1 MSYNV
6 NQKVGIS
13 AITTYV
19 PPYRV
24 GLENWCDWTNNSWDK
39 IGNIIGSGFRMLG
52 PNESIY
58 TMAANAVLDLIVEN
72 QIKSNDIGFLALGTE
87 SSTDNSAG
95 TIIIK
100 GMVNE
105 ELKNRG
111 MDPISNQCEVPEFK
125 QACLSGIYAL
135 KNAVRYVNSDA
146 PEKKAI
152 VVCSD
157 IALYQIGSS
166 GEPTQGAGAVATL
179 IESNPKIAEV
189 KTASSG
195 SSSEYRQLDF
205 RKPIQYRAENLNGHS
220 ASDLDLPVFN
230 GKYSASCY
238 IDGTISALSN
248 MSHNL
253 GKSVSRVIKESVA
266 IFMHRPFHKMPL
278 NAFSISYLHALANG
292 DSSDQKEL
300 DEYISFSDSSSDEIR
315 NELKEKIDLKNFLE
329 NDINKDLFP
338 KTNRILK
345 ELHRYEPFKTKAL
358 SKLKLGS
365 ELTKEMGNIYSGS
378 IFGWLAAG
386 IEDSKKNGKT
396 LNGKDAL
403 LIGYGSGDAAEVI
416 PITFTNEC
424 CELDKNIKYSDAFDS
439 PINLDHNQYVKLRTN
454 KVLEGIQ
461 SSNNKG
467 FFVSKIGSE
476 ESKDFQDA
484 GIEYYEYLN

>member
-1 MSYNV
+1 MK
-6 NQKVGIS
+6 QKVGIS
-13 AITTYV
+13 AITAYV
-19 PPYRV
+19 PSYRV
-24 GLENWCDWTNNSWDK
+24 GLEDWCNWTDNSWDK
-39 IGNIIGSGFRMLG
+39 ISSIIGSGFRMLG
-52 PNESIY
+52 PDESIY
-58 TMAANAVLDLIVEN
+58 TMAANAVLDLIIEN
-72 QIKSNDIGFLALGTE
+72 KIEPSQIGFLALGTE

-100 GMVNE
+100 GMVND

-111 MDPISNQCEVPEFK
+111 LSPISNQCEVPEFK

-189 KTASSG
+189 NTAFSG
-195 SSSEYRQLDF
+195 SSSEYRQIDF

-248 MSHNL
+248 MSLNRGQSL
-253 GKSVSRVIKESVA
+253 SKLLNEAAAV
-266 IFMHRPFHKMPL
+266 FMHRPFHKMPM
-278 NAFSISYLHALANG
+278 NAFSISYLYALANG
-292 DSSDQKEL
+292 DKDDHQEFYEL
-300 DEYISFSDSSSDEIR
+300 LAQANIQPEEIKK
-315 NELKEKIDLKNFLE
+315 ELKERPDLVTFLQT
-329 NDINKDLFP
+329 DINKELFP
-338 KTNRILK
+338 KTNKALKSLNRIK
-345 ELHRYEPFKTKAL
+345 PFKDKVL
-358 SKLKLGS
+358 SKIKLGN

-378 IFGWLAAG
+378 IFAWLAAG
-386 IEDSKKNGKT
+386 IEDSMKNGKD
-396 LNGKDAL
+396 LNGKDGL

-416 PITFTNEC
+416 PISFTQDC
-424 CELDKNIKYSDAFDS
+424 CDKESNIKYSSAFS
-439 PINLDHNQYVKLRTN
+439 EPVNLNHKQYIKLRTN
-454 KVLEGIQ
+454 KILEGFESIK
-461 SSNNKG
+461 SKG
-467 FFVSKIGSE
+467 FVVSKVGKE
-476 ESKDFQDA
+476 ESTDFQDA

>member
-1 MSYNV
+1 V
-6 NQKVGIS
+6 KQKVGIS
-13 AITTYV
+13 AITAYV
-19 PPYRV
+19 PSYRV
-24 GLENWCDWTNNSWDK
+24 GLEDWCNWTNNSWDK
-39 IGNIIGSGFRMLG
+39 ISNIIGSGFRMLG
-52 PNESIY
+52 PDESIY
-58 TMAANAVLDLIVEN
+58 TMAANAVLDLIIEN
-72 QIKSNDIGFLALGTE
+72 KIEPSQIGFLALGTE

-100 GMVNE
+100 GMVND

-111 MDPISNQCEVPEFK
+111 MNPISNQCEVPEFK

-179 IESNPKIAEV
+179 IESDPKIAEV
-189 KTASSG
+189 NTAFSG
-195 SSSEYRQLDF
+195 SSSEYRQIDF

-248 MSHNL
+248 MSLNRGQSL
-253 GKSVSRVIKESVA
+253 SKLLNEAAAV
-266 IFMHRPFHKMPL
+266 FMHRPFHKMPM
-278 NAFSISYLHALANG
+278 NAFSISYLYALANG
-292 DSSDQKEL
+292 NEDDHQEFYDL
-300 DEYISFSDSSSDEIR
+300 LAQADIQPEEIKK
-315 NELKEKIDLKNFLE
+315 ELKERPDLVTFLQT
-329 NDINKDLFP
+329 DINKELFP
-338 KTNRILK
+338 KTNKALKSLNRIK
-345 ELHRYEPFKTKAL
+345 PFKDKVL
-358 SKLKLGS
+358 SKIKLGN

-378 IFGWLAAG
+378 IFAWLAAG
-386 IEDSKKNGKT
+386 IEDSMKNGKT
-396 LNGKDAL
+396 LNGKNGL

-416 PITFTNEC
+416 PISFTQDC
-424 CELDKNIKYSDAFDS
+424 CDKENNIKYSSAFNE
-439 PINLDHNQYVKLRTN
+439 PVNLNHKQYIKLRTN
-454 KVLEGIQ
+454 KILEGVE
-461 SSNNKG
+461 SRKSKG
-467 FFVSKIGSE
+467 FVVSKVGKE
-476 ESKDFQDA
+476 ESTDFQDA

>member
-1 MSYNV
+1 MK
-6 NQKVGIS
+6 QKVGIS
-13 AITTYV
+13 AITAYV
-19 PPYRV
+19 PSYRV
-24 GLENWCDWTNNSWDK
+24 GLEDWCNWTNNSWDK
-39 IGNIIGSGFRMLG
+39 ISSIIGSGFRMLG
-52 PNESIY
+52 PDESIY
-58 TMAANAVLDLIVEN
+58 TMAANAVLDLIIEN
-72 QIKSNDIGFLALGTE
+72 KIEPSQIGFLALGTE

-100 GMVNE
+100 GMVND

-111 MDPISNQCEVPEFK
+111 LSPISNQCEVPEFK

-189 KTASSG
+189 NTAFSG
-195 SSSEYRQLDF
+195 SSSEYRQIDF

-248 MSHNL
+248 MSLNRGQSL
-253 GKSVSRVIKESVA
+253 SKLLNEAAAV
-266 IFMHRPFHKMPL
+266 FMHRPFHKMPM
-278 NAFSISYLHALANG
+278 NAFSISYLYALANG
-292 DSSDQKEL
+292 DEDDHQEFYDLLDQANIQPE
-300 DEYISFSDSSSDEIR
+300 EIKK
-315 NELKEKIDLKNFLE
+315 ELKERPDLVTFLQT
-329 NDINKDLFP
+329 DINKELFP
-338 KTNRILK
+338 KTNKALKSLNRIK
-345 ELHRYEPFKTKAL
+345 PFKDKVL
-358 SKLKLGS
+358 SKIKLGN

-378 IFGWLAAG
+378 IFAWLAAG
-386 IEDSKKNGKT
+386 IEDSMKNGKD
-396 LNGKDAL
+396 LNGKDGL

-416 PITFTNEC
+416 PISFTQDC
-424 CELDKNIKYSDAFDS
+424 CDKESNIKYSSAFS
-439 PINLDHNQYVKLRTN
+439 EPVNLNHKQYIKLRTN
-454 KVLEGIQ
+454 KILEGIE
-461 SSNNKG
+461 SRKSKG
-467 FFVSKIGSE
+467 FVVSKVGKE
-476 ESKDFQDA
+476 ESTDFQDA

>member
-1 MSYNV
+1 MK
-6 NQKVGIS
+6 QKVGIS
-13 AITTYV
+13 AITAYV
-19 PPYRV
+19 PSYRV
-24 GLENWCDWTNNSWDK
+24 GLEDWCNWTDNSWDK
-39 IGNIIGSGFRMLG
+39 ISSIIGSGFRMLG
-52 PNESIY
+52 PDESIY
-58 TMAANAVLDLIVEN
+58 TMAANAVLDLIIEN
-72 QIKSNDIGFLALGTE
+72 KIEPSQIGFLALGTE

-100 GMVNE
+100 GMVND

-111 MDPISNQCEVPEFK
+111 LTPISNQCEVPEFK

-189 KTASSG
+189 NTAFSG
-195 SSSEYRQLDF
+195 SSSEYRQIDF

-248 MSHNL
+248 MSLNRGQSL
-253 GKSVSRVIKESVA
+253 SKLLNEAAAV
-266 IFMHRPFHKMPL
+266 FMHRPFHKMPM
-278 NAFSISYLHALANG
+278 NAFSISYLYALANG
-292 DSSDQKEL
+292 DEDDHQEFYDL
-300 DEYISFSDSSSDEIR
+300 LAQANIQPEEIKK
-315 NELKEKIDLKNFLE
+315 ELKERPDLVTFLQT
-329 NDINKDLFP
+329 DINKELFP
-338 KTNRILK
+338 KTNKALKSLNRIK
-345 ELHRYEPFKTKAL
+345 PFKDKVL
-358 SKLKLGS
+358 SKIKLGN

-378 IFGWLAAG
+378 IFAWLAAG
-386 IEDSKKNGKT
+386 IEDSIKNGKD
-396 LNGKDAL
+396 LNGKDGL

-416 PITFTNEC
+416 PISFTQDC
-424 CELDKNIKYSDAFDS
+424 CDKESNIKYSSAFS
-439 PINLDHNQYVKLRTN
+439 EPVNLNHKQYIKLRTN
-454 KVLEGIQ
+454 KILEGVESIK
-461 SSNNKG
+461 SKG
-467 FFVSKIGSE
+467 FVVSKVGKE
-476 ESKDFQDA
+476 ESTDFQDA

>member
-1 MSYNV
+1 M

-24 GLENWCDWTNNSWDK
+24 GLEDWCHWTNSSWSK
-39 IGNIIGSGFRMLG
+39 ISKIIGSGFRMLG
-52 PNESIY
+52 PDESIY
-58 TMAANAVLDLIVEN
+58 TMAANAVLNLIVDNEIN
-72 QIKSNDIGFLALGTE
+72 SDEIGFLALGTE

-95 TIIIK
+95 TVIIK

-135 KNAVRYVNSDA
+135 KNAVRYVKSDA

-179 IESNPKIAEV
+179 IESNPQIAEV
-189 KTASSG
+189 KTAFSG
-195 SSSEYRQLDF
+195 SSSEYRQIDF
-205 RKPIQYRAENLNGHS
+205 RKPIQYRAQNLNGQS
-220 ASDLDLPVFN
+220 ASDLDLPIFN

-248 MSHNL
+248 MSENR
-253 GKSVSRVIKESVA
+253 GKSLSKLLKEAMAV
-266 IFMHRPFHKMPL
+266 FMHRPFHKMPI
-278 NAFSISYLHALANG
+278 NAFSISYLYALANG
-292 DSSDQKEL
+292 DENDNQELDDLIAQADVSEGEIKKEL
-300 DEYISFSDSSSDEIR
+300 QEKPDLMSFLQT
-315 NELKEKIDLKNFLE
+315 N
-329 NDINKDLFP
+329 INKDLFP
-338 KTNRILK
+338 QTNMALK
-345 ELHRYEPFKTKAL
+345 LIHQIKPFKDRVL
-358 SKLKLGS
+358 SKLKLGN
-365 ELTKEMGNIYSGS
+365 ELTKELGNIYSGS
-378 IFGWLAAG
+378 IFAWLAAG
-386 IEDSKKNGKT
+386 IEDSMKNGKT
-396 LNGKDAL
+396 LNGQEAL

-416 PITFTNEC
+416 PISFTQNC
-424 CELDKNIKYSDAFDS
+424 CENERNIKYSAAFIE
-439 PINLDHNQYVKLRTN
+439 PVNLDHNQYIELRTN
-454 KVLEGIQ
+454 KVLEGAGAKK
-461 SSNNKG
+461 SKG
-467 FFVSKIGSE
+467 FIISKIGTQ
-476 ESKDFQDA
+476 ESTDFQDA

>member
-1 MSYNV
+1 MK
-6 NQKVGIS
+6 QKVGIS
-13 AITTYV
+13 AITAYV
-19 PPYRV
+19 PSYRV
-24 GLENWCDWTNNSWDK
+24 GLEDWCNWTDNSWDK
-39 IGNIIGSGFRMLG
+39 ISSIIGSGFRMLG
-52 PNESIY
+52 PDESIY
-58 TMAANAVLDLIVEN
+58 TMAANAVLDLIIEN
-72 QIKSNDIGFLALGTE
+72 KIEPSQIGFLALGTE

-100 GMVNE
+100 GMVND

-111 MDPISNQCEVPEFK
+111 LSPISNQCEVPEFK

-189 KTASSG
+189 NTAFSG
-195 SSSEYRQLDF
+195 SSSEYRQIDF

-248 MSHNL
+248 MSLNRGQSL
-253 GKSVSRVIKESVA
+253 SKLLNEAAAV
-266 IFMHRPFHKMPL
+266 FMHRPFHKMPM
-278 NAFSISYLHALANG
+278 NAFSISYLYALANG
-292 DSSDQKEL
+292 DEDDHQEFYDLLAQANIQPEEIKKEL
-300 DEYISFSDSSSDEIR
+300 TER
-315 NELKEKIDLKNFLE
+315 PDLVTFLQT
-329 NDINKDLFP
+329 DINKELFP
-338 KTNRILK
+338 KTNKALKSLNRIK
-345 ELHRYEPFKTKAL
+345 PFKDKVL
-358 SKLKLGS
+358 SKIKLGN

-378 IFGWLAAG
+378 IFAWLAAG
-386 IEDSKKNGKT
+386 IEDSIKNGKD
-396 LNGKDAL
+396 LNGKDGL

-416 PITFTNEC
+416 PISFTQDC
-424 CELDKNIKYSDAFDS
+424 CDKESNIKYSSAFS
-439 PINLDHNQYVKLRTN
+439 EPVNLNHKQYIKLRTN
-454 KVLEGIQ
+454 KILEGVE
-461 SSNNKG
+461 SRKSKG
-467 FFVSKIGSE
+467 FVVSKVGKE
-476 ESKDFQDA
+476 ESTDFQDA

>member
-1 MSYNV
+1 MK
-6 NQKVGIS
+6 QKVGIS
-13 AITTYV
+13 AITAYV
-19 PPYRV
+19 PSYRV
-24 GLENWCDWTNNSWDK
+24 GLEDWCGWTNNSWDK
-39 IGNIIGSGFRMLG
+39 ISNIIGSGFRMLG
-52 PNESIY
+52 PDESIY
-58 TMAANAVLDLIVEN
+58 TMAANSVLDLIIEN
-72 QIKSNDIGFLALGTE
+72 NIDPNEIGFLALGTE

-111 MDPISNQCEVPEFK
+111 MNPISNQCEVPEFK

-157 IALYQIGSS
+157 IALYQMGSS

-189 KTASSG
+189 KTAFSG
-195 SSSEYRQLDF
+195 SSSEYRQIDF
-205 RKPIQYRAENLNGHS
+205 RKPIQYRAQNLNGHS

-248 MSHNL
+248 MSQNRGQSL
-253 GKSVSRVIKESVA
+253 SKLLKGAAAV
-266 IFMHRPFHKMPL
+266 FMHRPFHKMPL
-278 NAFSISYLHALANG
+278 NAFSISYLYALANG
-292 DSSDQKEL
+292 DKDDNQELQNLIKEADL
-300 DEYISFSDSSSDEIR
+300 GSEEIER
-315 NELKEKIDLKNFLE
+315 ELKEKPDLKSFLQT
-329 NDINKDLFP
+329 DINKDLFP
-338 KTNRILK
+338 QTSKALK
-345 ELHRYEPFKTKAL
+345 ALNKIESFKDKVL
-358 SKLKLGS
+358 SKLKLGN

-378 IFGWLAAG
+378 IFAWLAAG
-386 IEDSKKNGKT
+386 LEDSMKNGKT

-416 PITFTNEC
+416 PISFTQNC
-424 CELDKNIKYSDAFDS
+424 CENERNIKYSAAFS
-439 PINLDHNQYVKLRTN
+439 NPVNLDHNQYIKLRTN
-454 KVLEGIQ
+454 KVLEGIENKH
-461 SSNNKG
+461 SKG
-467 FFVSKIGSE
+467 FIVSKVGTE
-476 ESKDFQDA
+476 ESTDFQDA

>member
-1 MSYNV
+1 
-6 NQKVGIS
+6 
-13 AITTYV
+13 
-19 PPYRV
+19 
-24 GLENWCDWTNNSWDK
+24 
-39 IGNIIGSGFRMLG
+39 
-52 PNESIY
+52 
-58 TMAANAVLDLIVEN
+58 MAANAVLDLIIEN
-72 QIKSNDIGFLALGTE
+72 KIEPSQIGFLALGTE

-100 GMVNE
+100 GMVND

-111 MDPISNQCEVPEFK
+111 LSPISNQCEVPEFK

-189 KTASSG
+189 NTAFSG
-195 SSSEYRQLDF
+195 SSSEYRQIDF

-248 MSHNL
+248 MSLNRGQSL
-253 GKSVSRVIKESVA
+253 SKLLNEAAAV
-266 IFMHRPFHKMPL
+266 FMHRPFHKMPM
-278 NAFSISYLHALANG
+278 NAFSISYLYALANG
-292 DSSDQKEL
+292 DEDDYQEFYDLLAQANIQPEEIKKEL
-300 DEYISFSDSSSDEIR
+300 TER
-315 NELKEKIDLKNFLE
+315 PDLVTFLQT
-329 NDINKDLFP
+329 DINKELFP
-338 KTNRILK
+338 KTN
-345 ELHRYEPFKTKAL
+345 KAL
-358 SKLKLGS
+358 KSLNRIKLFKDKVLSKIKLGN

-378 IFGWLAAG
+378 IFAWLAAG
-386 IEDSKKNGKT
+386 IEDSMKNGKD
-396 LNGKDAL
+396 LNGKDGL

-416 PITFTNEC
+416 PISFTQDC
-424 CELDKNIKYSDAFDS
+424 CDKESNIKYSSAFS
-439 PINLDHNQYVKLRTN
+439 EPVNLNHKQYIKLRTN
-454 KVLEGIQ
+454 KILEGVE
-461 SSNNKG
+461 SRKSKG
-467 FFVSKIGSE
+467 FVVSKVGKE
-476 ESKDFQDA
+476 ESTDFQDA

>member
-1 MSYNV
+1 MK
-6 NQKVGIS
+6 QKVGIS
-13 AITTYV
+13 AITAYV
-19 PPYRV
+19 PSYRV
-24 GLENWCDWTNNSWDK
+24 GLEDWCNWTDNSWDK
-39 IGNIIGSGFRMLG
+39 ISSIIGSGFRMLG
-52 PNESIY
+52 PDESIY
-58 TMAANAVLDLIVEN
+58 TMAANAVLDLIIEN
-72 QIKSNDIGFLALGTE
+72 KIEPSQIGFLALGTE

-100 GMVNE
+100 GMVND

-111 MDPISNQCEVPEFK
+111 LSPISNQCEVPEFK

-189 KTASSG
+189 NTAFSG
-195 SSSEYRQLDF
+195 SSSEYRQIDF

-248 MSHNL
+248 MSLNRGQSL
-253 GKSVSRVIKESVA
+253 SKLLNEAAAV
-266 IFMHRPFHKMPL
+266 FMHRPFHKMPM
-278 NAFSISYLHALANG
+278 NAFSISYLYALANG
-292 DSSDQKEL
+292 DEDDHQEFYDL
-300 DEYISFSDSSSDEIR
+300 LAQANIQPDEIKK
-315 NELKEKIDLKNFLE
+315 ELKERPDLVTFLQT
-329 NDINKDLFP
+329 DINKELFP
-338 KTNRILK
+338 KTNKALKSFNRIK
-345 ELHRYEPFKTKAL
+345 PFKDKVL
-358 SKLKLGS
+358 SKIKLGN

-378 IFGWLAAG
+378 IFAWLAAG
-386 IEDSKKNGKT
+386 IEDSMKNGKD
-396 LNGKDAL
+396 LNGKDGL

-416 PITFTNEC
+416 PISFTQDC
-424 CELDKNIKYSDAFDS
+424 CDKESNIKYSSAFS
-439 PINLDHNQYVKLRTN
+439 EPVNLNHKQYIKLRTN
-454 KVLEGIQ
+454 KILEGVE
-461 SSNNKG
+461 SRKSKG
-467 FFVSKIGSE
+467 FVVSKVGKE
-476 ESKDFQDA
+476 ESTDFQDA

>member
-1 MSYNV
+1 MK
-6 NQKVGIS
+6 QKVGIS
-13 AITTYV
+13 AITAYV
-19 PPYRV
+19 PSYRV
-24 GLENWCDWTNNSWDK
+24 GLEDWCNWTDNSWDK
-39 IGNIIGSGFRMLG
+39 ISSIIGSGFRMLG
-52 PNESIY
+52 PDESIY
-58 TMAANAVLDLIVEN
+58 TMAANAVLDLIIEN
-72 QIKSNDIGFLALGTE
+72 KIEPSQIGFLALGTE

-100 GMVNE
+100 GMVND

-111 MDPISNQCEVPEFK
+111 MSPISNQCEVPEFK

-189 KTASSG
+189 NTAFSG
-195 SSSEYRQLDF
+195 SSSEYRQIDF

-248 MSHNL
+248 MSLNRGQSL
-253 GKSVSRVIKESVA
+253 SKLLDEAAAV
-266 IFMHRPFHKMPL
+266 FMHRPFHKMPM
-278 NAFSISYLHALANG
+278 NAFSISYLYALANG
-292 DSSDQKEL
+292 DEDDHQEFYDL
-300 DEYISFSDSSSDEIR
+300 LAQANIQPEEIKK
-315 NELKEKIDLKNFLE
+315 ELKERPDLVTFLQT
-329 NDINKDLFP
+329 DINKELFP
-338 KTNRILK
+338 KTNKALKSLNRIK
-345 ELHRYEPFKTKAL
+345 PFKDKVL
-358 SKLKLGS
+358 SKIKLGN

-378 IFGWLAAG
+378 IFAWLAAG
-386 IEDSKKNGKT
+386 IEDSMKNGKT
-396 LNGKDAL
+396 LNGKDGL

-416 PITFTNEC
+416 PISFTQDC
-424 CELDKNIKYSDAFDS
+424 CDKESNIKYSSAFS
-439 PINLDHNQYVKLRTN
+439 EPVNLNHKQYIKLRTN
-454 KVLEGIQ
+454 KILEGIE
-461 SSNNKG
+461 SRKSKG
-467 FFVSKIGSE
+467 FVVSKVGKE
-476 ESKDFQDA
+476 ESTDFQDA

>member
-1 MSYNV
+1 MK
-6 NQKVGIS
+6 QKVGIS
-13 AITTYV
+13 AITAYV
-19 PPYRV
+19 PSYRV
-24 GLENWCDWTNNSWDK
+24 GLEDWCNWTDNSWDK
-39 IGNIIGSGFRMLG
+39 ISSIIGSGFRMLG
-52 PNESIY
+52 PDESIY
-58 TMAANAVLDLIVEN
+58 TMAANAVLDLIIEN
-72 QIKSNDIGFLALGTE
+72 KIEPSQIGFLALGTE

-100 GMVNE
+100 GMVND

-111 MDPISNQCEVPEFK
+111 LSPISNQCEVPEFK

-189 KTASSG
+189 NTAFSG
-195 SSSEYRQLDF
+195 SSSEYRQIDF

-248 MSHNL
+248 MSLNRGQSL
-253 GKSVSRVIKESVA
+253 SKLLNEAAAV
-266 IFMHRPFHKMPL
+266 FMHRPFHKMPM
-278 NAFSISYLHALANG
+278 NAFSISYLYALANG
-292 DSSDQKEL
+292 DEDDYQEFYDLLAQANIQPEEIKKEL
-300 DEYISFSDSSSDEIR
+300 TER
-315 NELKEKIDLKNFLE
+315 PDLVTFLQT
-329 NDINKDLFP
+329 DINKELFP
-338 KTNRILK
+338 KTNKALKSLNRIK
-345 ELHRYEPFKTKAL
+345 PFKDKVL
-358 SKLKLGS
+358 SKIKLGN

-378 IFGWLAAG
+378 IFAWLAAG
-386 IEDSKKNGKT
+386 IEDSIKNGKD
-396 LNGKDAL
+396 LNGKDGL

-416 PITFTNEC
+416 PISFTQDC
-424 CELDKNIKYSDAFDS
+424 CDKESNIKYSSAFS
-439 PINLDHNQYVKLRTN
+439 EPVNLNHKQYIKLRTN
-454 KVLEGIQ
+454 KILEGVE
-461 SSNNKG
+461 SRKSKG
-467 FFVSKIGSE
+467 FVVSKVGKE
-476 ESKDFQDA
+476 ESTDFQDA

>member
-1 MSYNV
+1 MK
-6 NQKVGIS
+6 QKVGIS
-13 AITTYV
+13 AITAYV
-19 PPYRV
+19 PSYRV
-24 GLENWCDWTNNSWDK
+24 GLEDWCNWTDNSWDK
-39 IGNIIGSGFRMLG
+39 ISSIIGSGFRMLG
-52 PNESIY
+52 PDESIY
-58 TMAANAVLDLIVEN
+58 TMAANAVLDLIIEN
-72 QIKSNDIGFLALGTE
+72 KIEPSQIGFLALGTE

-100 GMVNE
+100 GMVND

-111 MDPISNQCEVPEFK
+111 LTPISNQCEVPEFK

-189 KTASSG
+189 NTAFSG
-195 SSSEYRQLDF
+195 SSSEYRQIDF

-248 MSHNL
+248 MSLNRGQSL
-253 GKSVSRVIKESVA
+253 SKLLNEAAVV
-266 IFMHRPFHKMPL
+266 FMHRPFHKMPM
-278 NAFSISYLHALANG
+278 NAFSISYLYALANG
-292 DSSDQKEL
+292 DEDDHQEFHDL
-300 DEYISFSDSSSDEIR
+300 LAQANIQPDEIKK
-315 NELKEKIDLKNFLE
+315 ELKERPDLVTFLQT
-329 NDINKDLFP
+329 DINKELFP
-338 KTNRILK
+338 KTNKALKSLNRIK
-345 ELHRYEPFKTKAL
+345 PFKDKVL
-358 SKLKLGS
+358 SKIKLGN

-378 IFGWLAAG
+378 IFAWLAAG
-386 IEDSKKNGKT
+386 IEDSMKNGKT
-396 LNGKDAL
+396 LNGKNGL

-416 PITFTNEC
+416 PISFTQDC
-424 CELDKNIKYSDAFDS
+424 CDQVSNIKYSSAFS
-439 PINLDHNQYVKLRTN
+439 KPVNLNHKQYIKLRTN
-454 KVLEGIQ
+454 KILEGVE
-461 SSNNKG
+461 SRKSKG
-467 FFVSKIGSE
+467 FVVSKVGKE
-476 ESKDFQDA
+476 ESTDFQDA

>member
-1 MSYNV
+1 MK
-6 NQKVGIS
+6 QKVGIS
-13 AITTYV
+13 AITAYV
-19 PPYRV
+19 PSYRV
-24 GLENWCDWTNNSWDK
+24 GLEDWCNWTDNSWDK
-39 IGNIIGSGFRMLG
+39 ISSIIGSGFRMLG
-52 PNESIY
+52 PDESIY
-58 TMAANAVLDLIVEN
+58 TMAANAVLDLIIEN
-72 QIKSNDIGFLALGTE
+72 KIEPSQIGFLALGTE

-100 GMVNE
+100 GMVND

-111 MDPISNQCEVPEFK
+111 LSPISNQCEVPEFK

-179 IESNPKIAEV
+179 IESDPKIAEV
-189 KTASSG
+189 NTAFSG
-195 SSSEYRQLDF
+195 SSSEYRQIDF

-248 MSHNL
+248 MSLNRGQSL
-253 GKSVSRVIKESVA
+253 SKLLNEAAAV
-266 IFMHRPFHKMPL
+266 FMHRPFHKMPM
-278 NAFSISYLHALANG
+278 NAFSISYLYALANG
-292 DSSDQKEL
+292 DEDDHQEFYDL
-300 DEYISFSDSSSDEIR
+300 LAQANIQPDEIKK
-315 NELKEKIDLKNFLE
+315 ELKERPDLVTFLQT
-329 NDINKDLFP
+329 DINKELFP
-338 KTNRILK
+338 KTNKALKSLNRIK
-345 ELHRYEPFKTKAL
+345 PFKDKVL
-358 SKLKLGS
+358 SKIKLGN

-378 IFGWLAAG
+378 IFAWLAAG
-386 IEDSKKNGKT
+386 IEDSMKNGKD
-396 LNGKDAL
+396 LNGKDGL

-416 PITFTNEC
+416 PISFTQDC
-424 CELDKNIKYSDAFDS
+424 CDKESNIKYSSAFS
-439 PINLDHNQYVKLRTN
+439 EPVNLNHKQYIKLRTN
-454 KVLEGIQ
+454 KILEGVESIK
-461 SSNNKG
+461 SKG
-467 FFVSKIGSE
+467 FVVSKVGKE
-476 ESKDFQDA
+476 ESTDFQDA

>member
-1 MSYNV
+1 MK
-6 NQKVGIS
+6 QKVGIS
-13 AITTYV
+13 AITAYV
-19 PPYRV
+19 PSYRV
-24 GLENWCDWTNNSWDK
+24 GLEDWCNWTDNSWDK
-39 IGNIIGSGFRMLG
+39 ISNIIGSGFRMLG
-52 PNESIY
+52 PDESIY
-58 TMAANAVLDLIVEN
+58 TMAANAVLDLIIEN
-72 QIKSNDIGFLALGTE
+72 KIEPSQIGFLALGTE

-100 GMVNE
+100 GMVND

-111 MDPISNQCEVPEFK
+111 MNPISNQCEVPEFK

-189 KTASSG
+189 NTAFSG
-195 SSSEYRQLDF
+195 SSSEYRQIDF

-248 MSHNL
+248 MSLNRGQSL
-253 GKSVSRVIKESVA
+253 SKLLDEAAAV
-266 IFMHRPFHKMPL
+266 FMHRPFHKMPM
-278 NAFSISYLHALANG
+278 NAFSISYLYALANG
-292 DSSDQKEL
+292 DEDDHQEFYDL
-300 DEYISFSDSSSDEIR
+300 LAQANIQPEEIKK
-315 NELKEKIDLKNFLE
+315 ELKERPDLVTFLQ
-329 NDINKDLFP
+329 NDINKELFP
-338 KTNRILK
+338 KTN
-345 ELHRYEPFKTKAL
+345 KAL
-358 SKLKLGS
+358 KSLNRIKTFKDKVLSKIKLGN

-378 IFGWLAAG
+378 IFAWLAAG
-386 IEDSKKNGKT
+386 IEDSMKNGKT
-396 LNGKDAL
+396 LNGKDGL

-416 PITFTNEC
+416 PISFTQDC
-424 CELDKNIKYSDAFDS
+424 CDKESNIKYSSAFS
-439 PINLDHNQYVKLRTN
+439 EPVNLNHKQYIKLRTN
-454 KVLEGIQ
+454 KILEGVEIRK
-461 SSNNKG
+461 SKG
-467 FFVSKIGSE
+467 FVVSKVGKE
-476 ESKDFQDA
+476 ESTDFQDA

>member
-1 MSYNV
+1 MK
-6 NQKVGIS
+6 QKVGIS
-13 AITTYV
+13 AITAYV
-19 PPYRV
+19 PSYRV
-24 GLENWCDWTNNSWDK
+24 GLEDWCNWTDNSWDK
-39 IGNIIGSGFRMLG
+39 ISSIIGSGFRMLG
-52 PNESIY
+52 PDESIY
-58 TMAANAVLDLIVEN
+58 TMAANAVLDLIIEN
-72 QIKSNDIGFLALGTE
+72 KIEPSQIGFLALGTE

-100 GMVNE
+100 GMVND

-111 MDPISNQCEVPEFK
+111 LSPISNQCEVPEFK

-189 KTASSG
+189 NTAFSG
-195 SSSEYRQLDF
+195 SSSEYRQIDF

-248 MSHNL
+248 MSLNRGQSL
-253 GKSVSRVIKESVA
+253 SKLLNEAAAV
-266 IFMHRPFHKMPL
+266 FMHRPFHKMPM
-278 NAFSISYLHALANG
+278 NAFSISYLYALANG
-292 DSSDQKEL
+292 NEDDHQEFYDL
-300 DEYISFSDSSSDEIR
+300 LAQADIQPEEIKK
-315 NELKEKIDLKNFLE
+315 ELKERPDLVTFLQT
-329 NDINKDLFP
+329 DINKELFP
-338 KTNRILK
+338 KTN
-345 ELHRYEPFKTKAL
+345 KAL
-358 SKLKLGS
+358 KSLNRIKLFKDKVLSKIKLGND
-365 ELTKEMGNIYSGS
+365 LTKEMGNIYSGS
-378 IFGWLAAG
+378 IFAWLAAG
-386 IEDSKKNGKT
+386 IEDSMKNGKD
-396 LNGKDAL
+396 LNGKDGL

-416 PITFTNEC
+416 PISFTQDC
-424 CELDKNIKYSDAFDS
+424 CDKESNIKYSSAFS
-439 PINLDHNQYVKLRTN
+439 EPVNLNHKQYIKLRTN
-454 KVLEGIQ
+454 KILEGVE
-461 SSNNKG
+461 SRKSKG
-467 FFVSKIGSE
+467 FVVSKVGKE
-476 ESKDFQDA
+476 ESTDFQDA

>member
-1 MSYNV
+1 MK
-6 NQKVGIS
+6 QKVGIS
-13 AITTYV
+13 AITAYV
-19 PPYRV
+19 PSYRV
-24 GLENWCDWTNNSWDK
+24 GLEDWCNWTDNSWDK
-39 IGNIIGSGFRMLG
+39 ISSIIGSGFRMLG
-52 PNESIY
+52 PDESIY
-58 TMAANAVLDLIVEN
+58 TMAANAVLDLIIEN
-72 QIKSNDIGFLALGTE
+72 KIEPSQIGFLALGTE

-100 GMVNE
+100 GMVND

-111 MDPISNQCEVPEFK
+111 LSPISNQCEVPEFK

-189 KTASSG
+189 NTAFSG
-195 SSSEYRQLDF
+195 SSSEYRQIDF

-248 MSHNL
+248 MSLNRGQSL
-253 GKSVSRVIKESVA
+253 SKLLNEAAAV
-266 IFMHRPFHKMPL
+266 FMHRPFHKMPM
-278 NAFSISYLHALANG
+278 NAFSISYLYALANG
-292 DSSDQKEL
+292 DEDDHQEFYDL
-300 DEYISFSDSSSDEIR
+300 LAQANIQPDEIKK
-315 NELKEKIDLKNFLE
+315 ELKERPDLVTFLQT
-329 NDINKDLFP
+329 DINKELFP
-338 KTNRILK
+338 KTNKALKSLNRIK
-345 ELHRYEPFKTKAL
+345 PFKDKVL
-358 SKLKLGS
+358 SKIKLGN

-378 IFGWLAAG
+378 IFAWLAAG
-386 IEDSKKNGKT
+386 IEDSIKNGKD
-396 LNGKDAL
+396 LNGKDGL

-416 PITFTNEC
+416 PISFTQDC
-424 CELDKNIKYSDAFDS
+424 CDKESNIKYSSAFS
-439 PINLDHNQYVKLRTN
+439 EPVNLNHKQYIKLRTN
-454 KVLEGIQ
+454 KILEGVESIK
-461 SSNNKG
+461 SKG
-467 FFVSKIGSE
+467 FVVSKVGKE
-476 ESKDFQDA
+476 ESTDFQDA

>member
-1 MSYNV
+1 MK
-6 NQKVGIS
+6 QKVGIS
-13 AITTYV
+13 AITAYV
-19 PPYRV
+19 PSYRV
-24 GLENWCDWTNNSWDK
+24 GLEDWCNWTDNSWDK
-39 IGNIIGSGFRMLG
+39 ISSIIGSGFRMLG
-52 PNESIY
+52 PDESIY
-58 TMAANAVLDLIVEN
+58 TMAANAVLDLIIEN
-72 QIKSNDIGFLALGTE
+72 KIEPSQIGFLALGTE

-100 GMVNE
+100 GMVND

-111 MDPISNQCEVPEFK
+111 LSPISNQCEVPEFK

-189 KTASSG
+189 NTAFSG
-195 SSSEYRQLDF
+195 SSSEYRQIDF

-248 MSHNL
+248 MSLNRGQSL
-253 GKSVSRVIKESVA
+253 SKLLNEAAAV
-266 IFMHRPFHKMPL
+266 FMHRPFHKMPM
-278 NAFSISYLHALANG
+278 NAFSISYLYALANG
-292 DSSDQKEL
+292 DEDDHQEFYDL
-300 DEYISFSDSSSDEIR
+300 LAQANIQPEEIKK
-315 NELKEKIDLKNFLE
+315 ELKERPDLVTFLQT
-329 NDINKDLFP
+329 DINKELFP
-338 KTNRILK
+338 KTNKALKSLNRIK
-345 ELHRYEPFKTKAL
+345 PFKDKVL
-358 SKLKLGS
+358 SKIKLGN

-378 IFGWLAAG
+378 IFAWLAAG
-386 IEDSKKNGKT
+386 IEDSMKNGKD
-396 LNGKDAL
+396 LNGKDGL

-416 PITFTNEC
+416 PISFTQDC
-424 CELDKNIKYSDAFDS
+424 CDKESNIKYSSAFS
-439 PINLDHNQYVKLRTN
+439 EPVNLNHKQYIKLRTN
-454 KVLEGIQ
+454 KILEGFESIK
-461 SSNNKG
+461 SKG
-467 FFVSKIGSE
+467 FVVSKVGKM
-476 ESKDFQDA
+476 ESTDFQDA

>member
-1 MSYNV
+1 MK
-6 NQKVGIS
+6 QKVGIS
-13 AITTYV
+13 AITAYV
-19 PPYRV
+19 PSYRV
-24 GLENWCDWTNNSWDK
+24 GLEDWCNWTDNSWDK
-39 IGNIIGSGFRMLG
+39 ISNIIGSGFRMLG
-52 PNESIY
+52 PDESIY
-58 TMAANAVLDLIVEN
+58 TMAANAVLDLIIEN
-72 QIKSNDIGFLALGTE
+72 KIEPSQIGFLALGTE

-100 GMVNE
+100 GMVND

-111 MDPISNQCEVPEFK
+111 LSPISNQCEVPEFK

-189 KTASSG
+189 NTAFSG
-195 SSSEYRQLDF
+195 SSSEYRQIDF

-248 MSHNL
+248 MSLNRGQSL
-253 GKSVSRVIKESVA
+253 SKLLNEAAAV
-266 IFMHRPFHKMPL
+266 FMHRPFHKMPM
-278 NAFSISYLHALANG
+278 NAFSISYLYALANG
-292 DSSDQKEL
+292 DEDDHQEFYDL
-300 DEYISFSDSSSDEIR
+300 LAQANIQPEEIKK
-315 NELKEKIDLKNFLE
+315 ELKERPDLVTFLQT
-329 NDINKDLFP
+329 DINKELFP
-338 KTNRILK
+338 KTN
-345 ELHRYEPFKTKAL
+345 KAL
-358 SKLKLGS
+358 KSLNRIKLFKDKVLSKIKLGN

-378 IFGWLAAG
+378 IFAWLAAG
-386 IEDSKKNGKT
+386 IEDSIKNGKD
-396 LNGKDAL
+396 LNGKDGL

-416 PITFTNEC
+416 PISFTQDC
-424 CELDKNIKYSDAFDS
+424 CNKESNIKYSSAFS
-439 PINLDHNQYVKLRTN
+439 EPVNLNHKQYIKLRTN
-454 KVLEGIQ
+454 KILEGVE
-461 SSNNKG
+461 SRKSKG
-467 FFVSKIGSE
+467 FVVSKVGKE
-476 ESKDFQDA
+476 ESTDFQDA

>member
-1 MSYNV
+1 MK
-6 NQKVGIS
+6 QKVGIS
-13 AITTYV
+13 AITAYV
-19 PPYRV
+19 PSYRV
-24 GLENWCDWTNNSWDK
+24 GLEDWCNWTDNSWDK
-39 IGNIIGSGFRMLG
+39 ISSIIGSGFRMLG
-52 PNESIY
+52 PDESIY
-58 TMAANAVLDLIVEN
+58 TMAANAVLDLIIEN
-72 QIKSNDIGFLALGTE
+72 KIEPSQIGFLALGTE

-100 GMVNE
+100 GMVND

-111 MDPISNQCEVPEFK
+111 LTPISNQCEVPEFK

-189 KTASSG
+189 NTAFSG
-195 SSSEYRQLDF
+195 SSSEYRQIDF

-248 MSHNL
+248 MSLNRGQSL
-253 GKSVSRVIKESVA
+253 SKLLNEAAAV
-266 IFMHRPFHKMPL
+266 FMHRPFHKMPM
-278 NAFSISYLHALANG
+278 NAFSISYLYALANG
-292 DSSDQKEL
+292 DEDDHQEFYDLLAQANIQPEGIKK
-300 DEYISFSDSSSDEIR
+300 
-315 NELKEKIDLKNFLE
+315 ELKERPDLVTFLQT
-329 NDINKDLFP
+329 DINKELFP
-338 KTNRILK
+338 KTNKALKSLNRIK
-345 ELHRYEPFKTKAL
+345 PFKDKVL
-358 SKLKLGS
+358 SKIKLGN

-378 IFGWLAAG
+378 IFAWLAAG
-386 IEDSKKNGKT
+386 IEDSMKNGKT
-396 LNGKDAL
+396 LNGKDGL

-416 PITFTNEC
+416 PISFTQDC
-424 CELDKNIKYSDAFDS
+424 CDKKSNIKYSSAFS
-439 PINLDHNQYVKLRTN
+439 EPVNLNHKQYIKLRTN
-454 KVLEGIQ
+454 KILEGVE
-461 SSNNKG
+461 SKKSKG
-467 FFVSKIGSE
+467 FVVSKVGKE
-476 ESKDFQDA
+476 ESTDFQDA

>member
-1 MSYNV
+1 MK
-6 NQKVGIS
+6 QKVGIS
-13 AITTYV
+13 AITAYV
-19 PPYRV
+19 PSYRV
-24 GLENWCDWTNNSWDK
+24 GLEDWCNWTDNSWDK
-39 IGNIIGSGFRMLG
+39 ISSIIGSGFRMLG
-52 PNESIY
+52 PDESIY
-58 TMAANAVLDLIVEN
+58 TMAANAVLDLIIEN
-72 QIKSNDIGFLALGTE
+72 KIEPSQIGFLALGTE

-100 GMVNE
+100 GMVND

-111 MDPISNQCEVPEFK
+111 LSPISNQCEVPEFK

-189 KTASSG
+189 NTAFSG
-195 SSSEYRQLDF
+195 SSSEYRQIDF

-248 MSHNL
+248 MSLNRGQSL
-253 GKSVSRVIKESVA
+253 YKLLNEASSV
-266 IFMHRPFHKMPL
+266 FMHRPFHKMPM
-278 NAFSISYLHALANG
+278 NAFSISYLYALANG
-292 DSSDQKEL
+292 DEDDHQEFYDL
-300 DEYISFSDSSSDEIR
+300 LAEANIQPEEIKK
-315 NELKEKIDLKNFLE
+315 ELKERPDLVTFLQT
-329 NDINKDLFP
+329 DINKELFP
-338 KTNRILK
+338 KTNKALKSLNRIK
-345 ELHRYEPFKTKAL
+345 PFKDKVL
-358 SKLKLGS
+358 SKIKLGN

-378 IFGWLAAG
+378 IFAWLAAG
-386 IEDSKKNGKT
+386 IEDSMKNGKD
-396 LNGKDAL
+396 LNGKDGL

-416 PITFTNEC
+416 PISFTQDC
-424 CELDKNIKYSDAFDS
+424 CDKESNIKYSSAFS
-439 PINLDHNQYVKLRTN
+439 EPVNLNHKQYIKLRTN
-454 KVLEGIQ
+454 KILEGVESIK
-461 SSNNKG
+461 SKG
-467 FFVSKIGSE
+467 FVVSKVGKE
-476 ESKDFQDA
+476 ESTDFQDA

>member
-1 MSYNV
+1 MK
-6 NQKVGIS
+6 QKVGIS
-13 AITTYV
+13 AITAYV
-19 PPYRV
+19 PSYRV
-24 GLENWCDWTNNSWDK
+24 GLEDWCNWTDNSWDK
-39 IGNIIGSGFRMLG
+39 ISNIIGSGFRMLG
-52 PNESIY
+52 PDESIY
-58 TMAANAVLDLIVEN
+58 TMAANAVLDLIIEN
-72 QIKSNDIGFLALGTE
+72 KIEPSQIGFLALGTE

-100 GMVNE
+100 GMVND

-111 MDPISNQCEVPEFK
+111 LSPISNQCEVPEFK

-189 KTASSG
+189 NTAFSG
-195 SSSEYRQLDF
+195 SSSEYRQIDF

-248 MSHNL
+248 MSLNRGQSL
-253 GKSVSRVIKESVA
+253 SKLLNEAAAV
-266 IFMHRPFHKMPL
+266 FMHRPFHKMPM
-278 NAFSISYLHALANG
+278 NAFSISYLYALANG
-292 DSSDQKEL
+292 DEDDYQEFYDLLAQANIQPEEISREL
-300 DEYISFSDSSSDEIR
+300 TER
-315 NELKEKIDLKNFLE
+315 PDLVTFLQT
-329 NDINKDLFP
+329 DINKELFP
-338 KTNRILK
+338 KTNKALKSLNRIK
-345 ELHRYEPFKTKAL
+345 PFKDKVL
-358 SKLKLGS
+358 SKIKLGN

-378 IFGWLAAG
+378 IFAWLAAG
-386 IEDSKKNGKT
+386 IEDSMKNGKD
-396 LNGKDAL
+396 LNGKDGL

-416 PITFTNEC
+416 PISFTQDC
-424 CELDKNIKYSDAFDS
+424 CDKESNIKYSSAFS
-439 PINLDHNQYVKLRTN
+439 EPVNLNHKQYIKLRTN
-454 KVLEGIQ
+454 KILEGVESIK
-461 SSNNKG
+461 SKG
-467 FFVSKIGSE
+467 FVVSKVGKE
-476 ESKDFQDA
+476 ESTDFQDA

>member
-1 MSYNV
+1 MK
-6 NQKVGIS
+6 QKVGIS
-13 AITTYV
+13 AITAYV
-19 PPYRV
+19 PSYRV
-24 GLENWCDWTNNSWDK
+24 GLEDWCNWTDNSWDK
-39 IGNIIGSGFRMLG
+39 ISSIIGSGFRMLG
-52 PNESIY
+52 PDESIY
-58 TMAANAVLDLIVEN
+58 TMAANAVLDLIIEN
-72 QIKSNDIGFLALGTE
+72 KIEPSQIGFLALGTE

-100 GMVNE
+100 GMVND

-111 MDPISNQCEVPEFK
+111 LSPISNQCEVPEFK

-189 KTASSG
+189 NTAFSG
-195 SSSEYRQLDF
+195 SSSEYRQIDF

-248 MSHNL
+248 MSLNRGQSL
-253 GKSVSRVIKESVA
+253 SKLLNEAAAV
-266 IFMHRPFHKMPL
+266 FMHLPFHKMPM
-278 NAFSISYLHALANG
+278 NAFSISYLYALANG
-292 DSSDQKEL
+292 DEDDHQEFYDL
-300 DEYISFSDSSSDEIR
+300 LAQANIQPDEIKK
-315 NELKEKIDLKNFLE
+315 ELKERPDLVTFLQT
-329 NDINKDLFP
+329 DINKELFP
-338 KTNRILK
+338 KTNKALKSLNRIK
-345 ELHRYEPFKTKAL
+345 PFKDKVL
-358 SKLKLGS
+358 SKIKLGN

-378 IFGWLAAG
+378 IFAWLAAG
-386 IEDSKKNGKT
+386 IEDSIKNGKD
-396 LNGKDAL
+396 LNGKDGL

-416 PITFTNEC
+416 PISFTQDC
-424 CELDKNIKYSDAFDS
+424 CNKESNIKYSSAFS
-439 PINLDHNQYVKLRTN
+439 EPVNLNHKQYIKLRTN
-454 KVLEGIQ
+454 KILEGVE
-461 SSNNKG
+461 SRKSKG
-467 FFVSKIGSE
+467 FVVSKVGKE
-476 ESKDFQDA
+476 ESTDFQDA

>member
-1 MSYNV
+1 MK
-6 NQKVGIS
+6 QKVGIS
-13 AITTYV
+13 AITAYV
-19 PPYRV
+19 PSYRV
-24 GLENWCDWTNNSWDK
+24 GLEDWCGWTNNSWDK
-39 IGNIIGSGFRMLG
+39 ISNIIGSGFRMLG
-52 PNESIY
+52 PDESIY
-58 TMAANAVLDLIVEN
+58 TMAANAVLDLIIEN
-72 QIKSNDIGFLALGTE
+72 KIEPSQIGFLALGTE

-100 GMVNE
+100 GMVND

-111 MDPISNQCEVPEFK
+111 MNPISNQCEVPEFK

-179 IESNPKIAEV
+179 IESDPKIAEV
-189 KTASSG
+189 NTAFSG
-195 SSSEYRQLDF
+195 SSSEYRQIDF

-248 MSHNL
+248 MSLNRGQSL
-253 GKSVSRVIKESVA
+253 SKLLNEAAAV
-266 IFMHRPFHKMPL
+266 FMHRPFHKMPM
-278 NAFSISYLHALANG
+278 NAFSISYLYALANG
-292 DSSDQKEL
+292 NEDDHQEFYDL
-300 DEYISFSDSSSDEIR
+300 LAQADIQPEEIKK
-315 NELKEKIDLKNFLE
+315 ELKERPDLVTFLQT
-329 NDINKDLFP
+329 DINKELFP
-338 KTNRILK
+338 KTNKALKSLNRIK
-345 ELHRYEPFKTKAL
+345 PFKDKVL
-358 SKLKLGS
+358 SKIKLGN

-378 IFGWLAAG
+378 IFAWLAAG
-386 IEDSKKNGKT
+386 IEDSMKNGKT
-396 LNGKDAL
+396 LNGKNGL

-416 PITFTNEC
+416 PISFTQDC
-424 CELDKNIKYSDAFDS
+424 CDKESNIKYSSAFS
-439 PINLDHNQYVKLRTN
+439 EPVNLNHKQYIKLRTN
-454 KVLEGIQ
+454 KILEGVE
-461 SSNNKG
+461 SRKSKG
-467 FFVSKIGSE
+467 FVVSKVGKE
-476 ESKDFQDA
+476 ESTDFQDA

>member
-1 MSYNV
+1 MK
-6 NQKVGIS
+6 QKVGIS
-13 AITTYV
+13 AITAYV
-19 PPYRV
+19 PSYRV
-24 GLENWCDWTNNSWDK
+24 GLEDWCNWTDNSWDK
-39 IGNIIGSGFRMLG
+39 ISSIIGSGFRMLG
-52 PNESIY
+52 PDESIY
-58 TMAANAVLDLIVEN
+58 TMAANAVLDLIIEN
-72 QIKSNDIGFLALGTE
+72 KIEPSQIGFLALGTE

-100 GMVNE
+100 GMVND

-111 MDPISNQCEVPEFK
+111 LSPISNQCEVPEFK

-189 KTASSG
+189 NTAFSG
-195 SSSEYRQLDF
+195 SSSEYRQIDF

-248 MSHNL
+248 MSLNRGQSL
-253 GKSVSRVIKESVA
+253 SKLLNEAAAV
-266 IFMHRPFHKMPL
+266 FMHRPFHKMPM
-278 NAFSISYLHALANG
+278 NAFSISYLYALANG
-292 DSSDQKEL
+292 DEDDHQEFYDL
-300 DEYISFSDSSSDEIR
+300 LAQANIQPDEIKK
-315 NELKEKIDLKNFLE
+315 ELKERPDLVTFLQT
-329 NDINKDLFP
+329 DINKELFP
-338 KTNRILK
+338 KTNKALKSLNRIK
-345 ELHRYEPFKTKAL
+345 PFKDKVL
-358 SKLKLGS
+358 SKIKLGN

-378 IFGWLAAG
+378 IFAWLAAG
-386 IEDSKKNGKT
+386 IEDSMKNGKD
-396 LNGKDAL
+396 LNGKDGL

-416 PITFTNEC
+416 PISFTQDC
-424 CELDKNIKYSDAFDS
+424 CDKESNIKYSSAFS
-439 PINLDHNQYVKLRTN
+439 EPVNLNHKQYIKLRTN
-454 KVLEGIQ
+454 KILEGVE
-461 SSNNKG
+461 SRKSKG
-467 FFVSKIGSE
+467 FVVSKVGKE
-476 ESKDFQDA
+476 ESTDFQDA

>member
-1 MSYNV
+1 MK
-6 NQKVGIS
+6 QKVGIS
-13 AITTYV
+13 AITAYV
-19 PPYRV
+19 PSYRV
-24 GLENWCDWTNNSWDK
+24 GLEDWCNWTDNSWDK
-39 IGNIIGSGFRMLG
+39 ISSIIGSGFRMLG
-52 PNESIY
+52 PDESIY
-58 TMAANAVLDLIVEN
+58 TMAANAVLDLIIEN
-72 QIKSNDIGFLALGTE
+72 KIEPSQIGFLALGTE

-100 GMVNE
+100 GMVND

-111 MDPISNQCEVPEFK
+111 MNPISNQCEVPEFK

-189 KTASSG
+189 NTAFSG
-195 SSSEYRQLDF
+195 SSSEYRQIDF

-248 MSHNL
+248 MSLNRGQSL
-253 GKSVSRVIKESVA
+253 SKLLNEAAAV
-266 IFMHRPFHKMPL
+266 FMHRPFHKMPM
-278 NAFSISYLHALANG
+278 NAFSISYLYALANG
-292 DSSDQKEL
+292 DEDDHQEFYDL
-300 DEYISFSDSSSDEIR
+300 LAQANIQPDEIKK
-315 NELKEKIDLKNFLE
+315 ELKERPDLVTFLQT
-329 NDINKDLFP
+329 DINKELFP
-338 KTNRILK
+338 KTNKALKSLNRIK
-345 ELHRYEPFKTKAL
+345 PFKDKVL
-358 SKLKLGS
+358 SKIKLGN

-378 IFGWLAAG
+378 IFAWLAAG
-386 IEDSKKNGKT
+386 IEDSIKNGKD
-396 LNGKDAL
+396 LNGKDGL

-416 PITFTNEC
+416 PISFTQDC
-424 CELDKNIKYSDAFDS
+424 CDKESNIKYSSAFS
-439 PINLDHNQYVKLRTN
+439 EPVNLNHKQYIKLRTN
-454 KVLEGIQ
+454 KILEGVESIK
-461 SSNNKG
+461 SKG
-467 FFVSKIGSE
+467 FVVSKVGKE
-476 ESKDFQDA
+476 ESTDFQDA

>member
-1 MSYNV
+1 MK
-6 NQKVGIS
+6 QKVGIS
-13 AITTYV
+13 AITAYV
-19 PPYRV
+19 PSYRV
-24 GLENWCDWTNNSWDK
+24 GLEDWCNWTDNSWDK
-39 IGNIIGSGFRMLG
+39 ISSIIGSGFRMLG
-52 PNESIY
+52 PDESIY
-58 TMAANAVLDLIVEN
+58 TMAANAVLDLIIEN
-72 QIKSNDIGFLALGTE
+72 KIEPSQIGFLALGTE

-100 GMVNE
+100 GMVID

-111 MDPISNQCEVPEFK
+111 LSPISNQCEVPEFK

-189 KTASSG
+189 NTAFSG
-195 SSSEYRQLDF
+195 SSSEYRQIDF

-248 MSHNL
+248 MSLNRGQSL
-253 GKSVSRVIKESVA
+253 SKLLNEAAAV
-266 IFMHRPFHKMPL
+266 FMHRPFHKMPM
-278 NAFSISYLHALANG
+278 NAFSISYLYALANG
-292 DSSDQKEL
+292 DEDDHQEFYDL
-300 DEYISFSDSSSDEIR
+300 LAQANIQPDEIKK
-315 NELKEKIDLKNFLE
+315 ELKERPDLVTFLQT
-329 NDINKDLFP
+329 DINKELFP
-338 KTNRILK
+338 KTNKALKSLNRIK
-345 ELHRYEPFKTKAL
+345 PFKDKVL
-358 SKLKLGS
+358 SKIKLGN

-378 IFGWLAAG
+378 IFAWLAAG
-386 IEDSKKNGKT
+386 IEDSIKNGKD
-396 LNGKDAL
+396 LNGKDGL

-416 PITFTNEC
+416 PISFTQDC
-424 CELDKNIKYSDAFDS
+424 CDKESNIKYSSAFS
-439 PINLDHNQYVKLRTN
+439 EPVNLNHKQYIKLRTN
-454 KVLEGIQ
+454 KILEGVESIK
-461 SSNNKG
+461 SKG
-467 FFVSKIGSE
+467 FVVSKVGKE
-476 ESKDFQDA
+476 ESTDFQDA

>member
-1 MSYNV
+1 MK
-6 NQKVGIS
+6 QKVGIS
-13 AITTYV
+13 AITAYV
-19 PPYRV
+19 PSYRV
-24 GLENWCDWTNNSWDK
+24 GLEDWCNWTDNSWDK
-39 IGNIIGSGFRMLG
+39 ISSIIGSGFRMLG
-52 PNESIY
+52 PDESIY
-58 TMAANAVLDLIVEN
+58 TMAANAVLDLIIEN
-72 QIKSNDIGFLALGTE
+72 KIEPSQIGFLALGTE

-100 GMVNE
+100 GMVND

-111 MDPISNQCEVPEFK
+111 LSPISNQCEVPEFK

-189 KTASSG
+189 NTAFSG
-195 SSSEYRQLDF
+195 SSSEYRQIDF

-248 MSHNL
+248 MSLNRGQSL
-253 GKSVSRVIKESVA
+253 SKLLNEAAAV
-266 IFMHRPFHKMPL
+266 FMHRPFHKMPM
-278 NAFSISYLHALANG
+278 NAFSISYLYALANG
-292 DSSDQKEL
+292 DEDDHQEFYDL
-300 DEYISFSDSSSDEIR
+300 LAQANIQPEEIKK
-315 NELKEKIDLKNFLE
+315 ELKERPDLVTFLQT
-329 NDINKDLFP
+329 DINKELFP
-338 KTNRILK
+338 KTN
-345 ELHRYEPFKTKAL
+345 KAL
-358 SKLKLGS
+358 KSLNRIKLFKDKVLSKIKLGN

-378 IFGWLAAG
+378 IFAWLAAG
-386 IEDSKKNGKT
+386 IEDSMKNGKD
-396 LNGKDAL
+396 LNGKDGL

-416 PITFTNEC
+416 PISFTQDC
-424 CELDKNIKYSDAFDS
+424 CDKESNIKYSSAFS
-439 PINLDHNQYVKLRTN
+439 EPVNLNHKQYIKLRTN
-454 KVLEGIQ
+454 KILEGVESIK
-461 SSNNKG
+461 SKG
-467 FFVSKIGSE
+467 FVVSKVGKE
-476 ESKDFQDA
+476 ESTDFQDA